1 MSGECNYCGGE
12 HAEQACDAD
21 RAMVYRNGYASG
33 EAAGSNELY
42 PQLTRLRAE
51 CERLTRERDE
61 ARANLAGVV
70 AEKPGPTAWAYE
82 QACKA
87 RDADRAR
94 ATLLEAAIERSGMDV
109 SPCRTC
115 GEAVVCVPDGM
126 SSMCEKCAD
135 KAGAL
140 GGA

>member
-61 ARANLAGVV
+61 ARNKLSETQGFCLDW
-70 AEKPGPTAWAYE
+70 KS
-82 QACKA
+82 Q
-87 RDADRAR
+87 RDAALERAR
-94 ATLLEAAIERSGMDV
+94 LLAAECGKGRAILGPFGTLRDGIIQEDGLMYEDARS
-109 SPCRTC
+109 
-115 GEAVVCVPDGM
+115 AVD
-126 SSMCEKCAD
+126 E
-135 KAGAL
+135 AGAL
-140 GGA
+140 GDKQ